1 MATMRAVFPATMGI
15 QAFNQSTK
23 SPTEICRA
31 LSAFSRE
38 KSLRK
43 WQNRPASNA
52 DFLGGSSFTCS
63 RRKRN
68 ILANGG
74 MLEWGESP
82 AASLAAVAA
91 AAIGGAA
98 TIAMEGGFGGN
109 REAARA
115 SVRRGMELFVENDV
129 QGSVVEFDRA
139 LQLDPSQE
147 PYLWQRGLSLYYLGK
162 FQEAAEQFRKDVAVN
177 PNDTEEVRCGAVRCI
192 VVRTPHRLQLIL
204 EFGSSCGFPS
214 PLPKPPSPASS
225 PSLIPK
231 LGPHASSSPPPPGS
245 PFCLSVQIL
254 AAAAADFGRP
264 SALFYANLYVG
275 LFYESEGDQDQ
286 SRRYILE
293 AAQSPYGLRSGDYMA
308 ALARVHCLQRGWLPG
323 GNDWLPCLPACML
336 TLQKAP
342 SSCTGRSTVFF
353 HLCSR

>member
-1 MATMRAVFPATMGI
+1 
-15 QAFNQSTK
+15 
-23 SPTEICRA
+23 
-31 LSAFSRE
+31 
-38 KSLRK
+38 
-43 WQNRPASNA
+43 
-52 DFLGGSSFTCS
+52 
-63 RRKRN
+63 
-68 ILANGG
+68 
-74 MLEWGESP
+74 
-82 AASLAAVAA
+82 
-91 AAIGGAA
+91 
-98 TIAMEGGFGGN
+98 MEGGFGGN

-192 VVRTPHRLQLIL
+192 VAIWCFLSEARVVGPQQARQQFLLVGQDPRPVMRAAMDVFQK
-204 EFGSSCGFPS
+204 GGD
-214 PLPKPPSPASS
+214 PK
-225 PSLIPK
+225 K
-231 LGPHASSSPPPPGS
+231 
-245 PFCLSVQIL
+245 IL

-308 ALARVHCLQRGWLPG
+308 ALARVHCLQRGWL
-323 GNDWLPCLPACML
+323 
-336 TLQKAP
+336 
-342 SSCTGRSTVFF
+342 
-353 HLCSR
+353 